1 MANHKS
7 ALKAHRQNVKRREAN
22 RQQRSKLRTA
32 LKIARG
38 GNEGNEENAA
48 GKGED
53 LAMTVSLIDKM
64 AAKGIIH
71 DNTAARYKS
80 RLAKRAA
87 KTASA

>member
-7 ALKAHRQNVKRREAN
+7 ALKAHRQNVKRRDAN
-22 RQQRSKLRTA
+22 RQQRAKLRTA
-32 LKIARG
+32 LKTARAT
-38 GNEGNEENAA
+38 ET

-80 RLAKRAA
+80 RLAKRSA
-87 KTASA
+87 KASA

>member
-1 MANHKS
+1 VANHKS

-32 LKIARG
+32 LKTARSA
-38 GNEGNEENAA
+38 EATPPEEMA
-48 GKGED
+48 
-53 LAMTVSLIDKM
+53 LTVSLIDKM

-71 DNTAARYKS
+71 DNTASRYKS

-87 KTASA
+87 KSA

>member
-1 MANHKS
+1 VANHKS

-32 LKIARG
+32 LKTARSAQG
-38 GNEGNEENAA
+38 AKPEEM
-48 GKGED
+48 G
-53 LAMTVSLIDKM
+53 LTVSLIDKM

-87 KTASA
+87 KSA

>member
-1 MANHKS
+1 VANHKS

-32 LKIARG
+32 LKTARG
-38 GNEGNEENAA
+38 GLTSGRT
-48 GKGED
+48 ED
-53 LAMTVSLIDKM
+53 LSLTVSLIDKM

-80 RLAKRAA
+80 RLARRAA
-87 KTASA
+87 KTNA